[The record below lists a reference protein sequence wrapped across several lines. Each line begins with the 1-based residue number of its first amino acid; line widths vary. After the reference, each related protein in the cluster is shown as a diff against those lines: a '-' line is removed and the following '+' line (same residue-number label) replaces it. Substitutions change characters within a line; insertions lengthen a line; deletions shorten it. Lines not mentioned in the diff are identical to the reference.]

1 MDQRFSNV
9 SEVPL
14 SLGVFLASDNYDYN
28 DDSTVI
34 STTSLIKPV
43 RQLIL
48 GNRAE
53 QTPGNR
59 VAPALASMMPSRLG
73 TAVHDKIEWCWTHNH
88 GPALEAM
95 GVPAHVR
102 QRIRINPTKE
112 QLVQW
117 EREGIDIIP
126 VYLEQRTH
134 KQVGKWTVSGKFDF
148 VGDGYPEDFKTT
160 GVYTYILGNNTQK
173 YKLQLSIYRWLN
185 PEIITQDVGKIQM
198 IFTDWSAMQA
208 RQDPRYPQQR
218 FHELRI
224 PLLSYAETDL
234 YVNQRLNL
242 IESCTNLDEHLLPL
256 CDDEDLWRTEPKFK
270 WYKNGD
276 TTAKRSTK
284 NFDSLHDAQRHMTV
298 EGNGVGAIKE
308 VPGEVKAC
316 HFCPGFALCSQKD
329 DLIRS
334 GDLNV

>member
-1 MDQRFSNV
+1 MNQRYSNV
-9 SEVPL
+9 SDVPL

-28 DDSTVI
+28 DDPFVI

-48 GNRAE
+48 GTRAE
-53 QTPGNR
+53 QTVGNR

-73 TAVHDKIEWCWTHNH
+73 SAIHDAIERAWLNNH
-88 GPALEAM
+88 QVALEAM
-95 GVPAHVR
+95 GVPKRVR
-102 QRIRINPTKE
+102 DRVRVNPTKE
-112 QLVQW
+112 YLALA
-117 EREGIDIIP
+117 EKEGIDIIP
-126 VYLEQRTH
+126 VYLEQRSH
-134 KQVGKWTVSGKFDF
+134 KTVGKWTVSGKYDF

-160 GVYTYILGNNTQK
+160 GVYTFIMGNNTDK
-173 YKLQLSIYRWLN
+173 YRLQLSIYRWLN

-298 EGNGVGAIKE
+298 EGGGAGAIKE

-316 HFCPGFALCSQKD
+316 HHCPGFSLCSQKD
-329 DLIRS
+329 ALIAS